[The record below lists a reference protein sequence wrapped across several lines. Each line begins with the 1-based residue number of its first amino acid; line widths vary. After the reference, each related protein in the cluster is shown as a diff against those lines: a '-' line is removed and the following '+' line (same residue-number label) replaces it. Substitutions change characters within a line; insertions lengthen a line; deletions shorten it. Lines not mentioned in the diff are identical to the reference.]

1 MSELKP
7 CPFCDGRTTVKTR
20 YIGYGS
26 LGLGSHD
33 EYRVVCQE
41 CHASSDEYR
50 HEAEAIAVWNRRAD
64 AVPVVRGE
72 WIEPDENDI
81 TTACICSLC
90 DWRGHIMEDDVMGMP
105 YCPNCGAKMEDKPCG

>member
-1 MSELKP
+1 MRLI
-7 CPFCDGRTTVKTR
+7 DADAL
-20 YIGYGS
+20 IIS
-26 LGLGSHD
+26 LAKDRSALVNNHVQHGEICRVD
-33 EYRVVCQE
+33 ETIWKVVD
-41 CHASSDEYR
+41 APT
-50 HEAEAIAVWNRRAD
+50 ID

-105 YCPNCGAKMEDKPCG
+105 YCPNCGAKMEDKQ